1 MPNESKMTIAIE
13 GAAAGAIGSSSPGGG
28 AMGSSAPSG
37 VSKEQQS
44 FFQKAKNT
52 PKQIASFSKSQLGIQ
67 FGIAAMLRQSQI
79 ATGFLGALFQVL
91 GALMDA
97 FLAAF
102 APTFFD
108 AITGLTKLIPV
119 AKAMGEEMA
128 YSVGDLK
135 ERVVAFLE
143 PIWRAIQATWKALMP
158 IAEFLA
164 GMPQGMKNILLIAV
178 ISAKLLNFFQVK
190 YFTLLAM
197 TMSKVNAKGAA
208 GSAGASAMKM
218 LSTIPHAKIALIVVA
233 VAAAAA
239 VSIFSIFKS
248 KTKADER
255 GAVDV
260 SGQLGKRY
268 GVSQASQLGTSM
280 NEAMSGV
287 TQVFTDAVI
296 PMVVAM
302 KVLETATTAT
312 SVAFGGMYNG
322 VKQQTDLMMKQK
334 EYGMRKN
341 NFSDMGSIA
350 GYDQQGPI
358 RALDR
363 TIGRFEQTM
372 SRVTEGGGRET
383 INVVIDQSSDF
394 GTTGSSIAR
403 YMENGKMIHVKMGED
418 MFGMGQ

>member
-108 AITGLTKLIPV
+108 AITGLTKLIPI

-128 YSVGDLK
+128 HSVGDLK

-143 PIWRAIQATWKALMP
+143 PIWKAIQATWKALMP

-178 ISAKLLNFFQVK
+178 ISAKLLNFFQIK

-218 LSTIPHAKIALIVVA
+218 LSSIPHAKIALIVVA

-287 TQVFTDAVI
+287 TQVFTNGVI

-302 KVLETATTAT
+302 KTLETATNDTSTAF
-312 SVAFGGMYNG
+312 SGMYSG

-341 NFSDMGSIA
+341 NFSDMASIS
-350 GYDQQGPI
+350 GYEANGAI
-358 RALDR
+358 KALDR
-363 TIGRFEQTM
+363 TIGRFAQSM
-372 SRVTEGGGRET
+372 SRRGENGMET
-383 INVVIDQSSDF
+383 INVVIDQSRDF
-394 GTTGSSIAR
+394 GTTGSAIGR
-403 YMENGKMIHVKMGED
+403 YMENGKQVIIQMGED
-418 MFGMGQ
+418 SYR

>member
-13 GAAAGAIGSSSPGGG
+13 GAAAGAIGSPSPGGG
-28 AMGSSAPSG
+28 SQGSSAPSG

-52 PKQIASFSKSQLGIQ
+52 PKQIASFSKAQLGIQ

-178 ISAKLLNFFQVK
+178 ISAKLLNFFQIK
-190 YFTLLAM
+190 YFRLLAM
-197 TMSKVNAKGAA
+197 TMTKVNAKGAA

-218 LSTIPHAKIALIVVA
+218 LSSIPHAKIALIVVA
-233 VAAAAA
+233 VVAA
-239 VSIFSIFKS
+239 VAVAIFSIFKS

-268 GVSQASQLGTSM
+268 GVSQASQLGTSL

-287 TQVFTDAVI
+287 TQVFTDGVI

-302 KVLETATTAT
+302 KTLEKATNDT
-312 SVAFGGMYNG
+312 STAFGGMYNG

-341 NFSDMGSIA
+341 NFSDMGSIS
-350 GYDQQGPI
+350 GFEGQGPI

-372 SRVTEGGGRET
+372 SRATEGGGRET

-394 GTTGSSIAR
+394 GTTGSAIGR
-403 YMENGKMIHVKMGED
+403 YMENGKQVIIQMGED
-418 MFGMGQ
+418 THR